1 MVCLSYWLYNNFMNN
16 LIVLNK
22 NDNVG
27 VSQFIIPE
35 KTKIEGHEISTIDP
49 IPFGHKVCLKTI
61 KKGDPIIKY
70 DQIIGF
76 ASDDIK
82 PGEHVHSHNLEFREF
97 KRDFK
102 VRNKNHTIDE
112 KADTF
117 FNGILRD
124 NGQVATRNY
133 IGILST
139 VNCSAT
145 VTKMIVEKI
154 KYSDLL
160 KDYPNIDGIV
170 PITHS
175 TGCGMNTESEG
186 MQIFQR
192 TIDGFKNHPNF
203 SHVFVIGL
211 GCECAQVS
219 LFDESLKK
227 HNRIHFLTIQDE
239 GGTKKIV
246 EKVLSQIKN
255 LLLEANNIKRTSQP
269 VSHLTLALQCGGSDG
284 YSGIT
289 ANPAL
294 GVAADLLVK
303 KGGSSILSET
313 PEIYGAEHLL
323 INRASSQETADK
335 LIKRI
340 EWWKHYTSINNSSMD
355 NNPAPG
361 NKKGGLTTILEKSL
375 GAVAKG
381 GNSILQDVLHYAEPL
396 KNKGFNFMDSPGY
409 DPVSVTGQVASG
421 ANVICFTTGRGS
433 CFGCKPVPSLKLSTN
448 STMFEKMSEDMDINC
463 GTIAEGKEKVEDVG
477 QKIFEL
483 VVNTASGNKS
493 KSEINGYG
501 DEEFN
506 PWQVGVV
513 M

>member
-1 MVCLSYWLYNNFMNN
+1 MACLKHYLYNKSVNN
-16 LIVLNK
+16 LIVLNQ

-35 KTKIEGHEISTIDP
+35 KTKIKGHDISTIDP
-49 IPFGHKVCLKTI
+49 IPFGHKVCLKSI
-61 KKGDPIIKY
+61 NKGDPIIKY

-76 ASDDIK
+76 ASKDIK
-82 PGEHVHSHNLEFREF
+82 AGEHVHSHNLEFREF

-102 VRNKNHTIDE
+102 VTDKKNIIDE

-124 NGQVATRNY
+124 NGDVATRNY
-133 IGILST
+133 IGIVST

-154 KYSDLL
+154 KYSNIL

-175 TGCGMNTESEG
+175 TGCGMNTVSEG

-246 EKVLSQIKN
+246 EKVFSQIKN
-255 LLLEANNIKRTSQP
+255 LLNEANDTERTSQP
-269 VSHLTLALQCGGSDG
+269 ISHLTLALQCGGSDG

-323 INRASSQETADK
+323 INRANSKETADK

-340 EWWKHYTSINNSSMD
+340 EWWRHYTSINDSTMD

-381 GNSILQDVLHYAEPL
+381 GNSILQDVLNYAEPL

-448 STMFEKMSEDMDINC
+448 TTMYEKMTEDMDINC
-463 GTIAEGKEKVEDVG
+463 GTIAEGKEKVEEVG

>member
-1 MVCLSYWLYNNFMNN
+1 MFNIIKLNEKDNIGIAPMDIPQNININYGIKSINN
-16 LIVLNK
+16 
-22 NDNVG
+22 
-27 VSQFIIPE
+27 IPY
-35 KTKIEGHEISTIDP
+35 
-49 IPFGHKVCLKTI
+49 GHKISLKKI
-61 KKGDPIIKY
+61 KSGDFIFKY
-70 DQIIGF
+70 GQIIGI
-76 ASDDIK
+76 SNQNIE
-82 PGEHVHSHNLEFREF
+82 PGEHVHSHNMGYSEF
-97 KRDFK
+97 KREYIRKDIRNDIIKSEKTEYFK
-102 VRNKNHTIDE
+102 GFKRN
-112 KADTF
+112 
-117 FNGILRD
+117 NGSS
-124 NGQVATRNY
+124 GTRNY
-133 IGILST
+133 IGLIST

-154 KYSDLL
+154 KYSNILN
-160 KDYPNIDGIV
+160 DYPNIDGIV

-175 TGCGMNTESEG
+175 TGCGMNTVSEG
-186 MQIFQR
+186 MQMFQR

-219 LFDESLKK
+219 LFDESVKK

-246 EKVLSQIKN
+246 DKVLSQIKN
-255 LLLEANNIKRTSQP
+255 LLSEANDIKRTPES

-294 GVAADLLVK
+294 GVAADMLVK

-323 INRASSQETADK
+323 INRANSQETADK
-335 LIKRI
+335 LMKRL
-340 EWWKHYTSINNSSMD
+340 EWWKHYTSINNSTMD

-361 NKKGGLTTILEKSL
+361 NKRGGLTTILEKSL

-381 GNSILQDVLHYAEPL
+381 GKSILEDVLEYAEPL

-448 STMFEKMSEDMDINC
+448 SAMYEKMEEDMDINC
-463 GTIAEGKEKVEDVG
+463 GTIAEGKEDIEKVG
-477 QKIFEL
+477 SKIFDL

>member
-1 MVCLSYWLYNNFMNN
+1 MQNN

-22 NDNVG
+22 NDNVA
-27 VSQFIIPE
+27 VTPFIIPA
-35 KTKIEGHEISTIDP
+35 KTKIEGQNISSIDD
-49 IPFGHKVCLKTI
+49 IPFGHKICLKTVN
-61 KKGDPIIKY
+61 KGDPVIKY

-76 ASDDIK
+76 ASKNIN
-82 PGEHVHSHNLEFREF
+82 PGEHVHSHNLEFKDFDR
-97 KRDFK
+97 KFK
-102 VRNKNHTIDE
+102 VIE
-112 KADTF
+112 KKSIINEKSELF
-117 FNGILRD
+117 FNGIMRD

-133 IGILST
+133 IGIIST

-145 VTKMIVEKI
+145 VTKMISEKI
-154 KYSDLL
+154 KQSNIL
-160 KDYPNIDGIV
+160 KDFPNIDGIV

-203 SHVFVIGL
+203 SHVFVLGL
-211 GCECAQVS
+211 GCECAQVDI
-219 LFDESLKK
+219 FKDNVKQ
-227 HNRIHFLTIQDE
+227 HDRIHFLTIQDE

-246 EKVLSQIKN
+246 DKVLSEIKN
-255 LLLEANNIKRTSQP
+255 LLVISNNVKREPLSVNNI
-269 VSHLTLALQCGGSDG
+269 TLALQCGGSDG
-284 YSGIT
+284 YSGIS

-294 GVAADLLVK
+294 GVAADMLVK
-303 KGGSSILSET
+303 QGGSSILSET

-323 INRASSQETADK
+323 INRANKQETADK
-335 LIKRI
+335 LIAKI
-340 EWWKHYTSINNSSMD
+340 KWWQHYTSINNSSMD

-381 GNSILQDVLHYAEPL
+381 GNSVLEDVLSYAEPL

-433 CFGCKPVPSLKLSTN
+433 CFGCKPAPSLKLSTN
-448 STMFEKMSEDMDINC
+448 TTMYEKMIEDMDINC
-463 GTIAEGKEKVEDVG
+463 GTIIEGKEEIEEVG
-477 QKIFEL
+477 KKIFKL
-483 VVNTASGNKS
+483 VIATASGS
-493 KSEINGYG
+493 STKSELNGYG

>member
-1 MVCLSYWLYNNFMNN
+1 MQNN

-22 NDNVG
+22 NDNVA
-27 VSQFIIPE
+27 VTPFIIPA
-35 KTKIEGHEISTIDP
+35 KTKIEGQNISSIDD
-49 IPFGHKVCLKTI
+49 IPFGHKICLKPVNI
-61 KKGDPIIKY
+61 GDPVIKY

-76 ASDDIK
+76 ASKNII
-82 PGEHVHSHNLEFREF
+82 PGEHVHSHNLEFKEF
-97 KRDFK
+97 DRAFK
-102 VRNKNHTIDE
+102 VEERKSIINE
-112 KADTF
+112 KSELF
-117 FNGILRD
+117 FNGIKRK

-133 IGILST
+133 IGIIST

-145 VTKMIVEKI
+145 VTKMISEKI
-154 KYSDLL
+154 KQSNIL
-160 KDYPNIDGIV
+160 KDFPNIDGIV

-203 SHVFVIGL
+203 SHVFVLGL
-211 GCECAQVS
+211 GCECAQVNI
-219 LFDESLKK
+219 FKDNVKQ
-227 HNRIHFLTIQDE
+227 HDRIHFLTIQDE

-246 EKVLSQIKN
+246 DKVLSEIKN
-255 LLLEANNIKRTSQP
+255 LLKVSNNVKREPLSVNNI
-269 VSHLTLALQCGGSDG
+269 TLALQCGGSDG
-284 YSGIT
+284 YSGIS

-294 GVAADLLVK
+294 GVAADMLVK
-303 KGGSSILSET
+303 QGGSSILSET

-323 INRASSQETADK
+323 INRANKQETADK
-335 LIKRI
+335 LIAKI
-340 EWWKHYTSINNSSMD
+340 KWWQHYTAINNSSMD

-381 GNSILQDVLHYAEPL
+381 GNSILEDVLSYAEPL

-448 STMFEKMSEDMDINC
+448 TSMYEKMSEDMDINC
-463 GTIAEGKEKVEDVG
+463 GTIIEGKEKIEDVG
-477 QKIFEL
+477 KKIFEL
-483 VVNTASGNKS
+483 VVNTASGNPS
-493 KSEINGYG
+493 KSELNGYG

>member
-1 MVCLSYWLYNNFMNN
+1 MNS
-16 LIVLNK
+16 LIVLNQ

-35 KTKIEGHEISTIDP
+35 KTKIEGKDIVTKDP
-49 IPFGHKVCLKTI
+49 IPFGHKVCLKTVN
-61 KKGDPIIKY
+61 KGDPIIKY

-76 ASDDIK
+76 ASKNIN
-82 PGEHVHSHNLEFREF
+82 PGEHVHSHNLEFKEFDREY
-97 KRDFK
+97 K
-102 VRNKNHTIDE
+102 VTEKKLIIDE
-112 KADTF
+112 KSDTF
-117 FNGILRD
+117 FNGILRE

-133 IGILST
+133 IGIVST

-154 KYSDLL
+154 KYSEILN
-160 KDYPNIDGIV
+160 DYPNIDGIV

-211 GCECAQVS
+211 GCECAQIS
-219 LFDESLKK
+219 LFDNSLKK
-227 HNRIHFLTIQDE
+227 HKRIHFLTIQDE

-246 EKVLSQIKN
+246 DKVLSQIKN
-255 LLLEANNIKRTSQP
+255 LLSEANDVKRSPQ
-269 VSHLTLALQCGGSDG
+269 SINNLILALQCGGSDG
-284 YSGIT
+284 YSGIS

-294 GVAADLLVK
+294 GVAADMLVK

-323 INRASSQETADK
+323 INRANNQETADK
-335 LIKRI
+335 LLEKIK
-340 EWWKHYTSINNSSMD
+340 WWKNYTSINNSSMD

-375 GAVAKG
+375 GAAAKG
-381 GNSILQDVLHYAEPL
+381 GTTPLNDVLMYGE
-396 KNKGFNFMDSPGY
+396 KSRSKGFLFMDSPGY
-409 DPVSVTGQVASG
+409 DPASVTGQIATG
-421 ANVICFTTGRGS
+421 CNVVSFTTGRGS
-433 CFGCKPVPSLKLSTN
+433 AFGSKPSPSIKIATN
-448 STMFEKMSEDMDINC
+448 TDMFNHMIEDMDVNAGKIVSDNSS
-463 GTIAEGKEKVEDVG
+463 IEEVGKE
-477 QKIFEL
+477 IFDL
-483 VVNTASGNKS
+483 VIRVASGEKS
-493 KSEINGYG
+493 KSEMQGLG
-501 DEEFN
+501 DLEFV
-506 PWQVGVV
+506 PWQIGAT

>member
-1 MVCLSYWLYNNFMNN
+1 MVCFKNKLYNKTMNN
-16 LIVLNK
+16 LIVLSK

-35 KTKIEGHEISTIDP
+35 KTKIEGREINTIDP
-49 IPFGHKVCLKTI
+49 IPFGHKVCLKSVN
-61 KKGDPIIKY
+61 KGDPIIKY

-76 ASDDIK
+76 ASKNIQA
-82 PGEHVHSHNLEFREF
+82 GEHVHSHNLEFKEF

-102 VRNKNHTIDE
+102 VTDKKNIIEE

-117 FNGILRD
+117 FNGIMRD
-124 NGQVATRNY
+124 NGDVATRNY
-133 IGILST
+133 IGIVST

-154 KYSDLL
+154 KYSDIL

-175 TGCGMNTESEG
+175 TGCGMNTVSEG

-227 HNRIHFLTIQDE
+227 HQRIHFLTIQDE

-246 EKVLSQIKN
+246 DKVLSQIKN
-255 LLLEANNIKRTSQP
+255 LLKEANDIKRTPQS
-269 VSHLTLALQCGGSDG
+269 VSNLTLALQCGGSDG

-323 INRASSQETADK
+323 INRANSQLTADK

-340 EWWKHYTSINNSSMD
+340 EWWRHYTSINDSTMD

-381 GNSILQDVLHYAEPL
+381 GNSVLQDVLNYAEPL

-448 STMFEKMSEDMDINC
+448 TAMYEKMSEDMDINC
-463 GTIAEGKEKVEDVG
+463 GTIAEGKEKIAEVG
-477 QKIFEL
+477 QKIFAL